1 MSSYSFSH
9 QFYQRWTLAPEPVRT
24 AITQELKD
32 ITTLLQTETPFES
45 FVFSIHDLDAH
56 IDELY
61 QNHEAEQAIAKAIA
75 DKQAQE
81 RAAAEQQRLAEEQ
94 KIAQEE
100 ARALAEAERVEAQR
114 QAEKEQKEKLEK
126 EKAEAIAQQEIED
139 ASSPSVEANKNA
151 KGAKDNTDSNN
162 NNDNNQDVTA
172 VADKPNDAVNPANHT
187 KKEVALDIAPTNT
200 VLSGDHEGLIHE
212 LGVHVDDYLS
222 EQMMQMSEDL
232 KSWLRAEVS
241 RQLAGMVE
249 KPQAVENTVQ
259 KNDAKQN

>member
-45 FVFSIHDLDAH
+45 FVFNIHDLDAH

-81 RAAAEQQRLAEEQ
+81 RVAAEQQRLAEEQ

-100 ARALAEAERVEAQR
+100 ARALAEAERIEAQR
-114 QAEKEQKEKLEK
+114 QAEKEQKEK
-126 EKAEAIAQQEIED
+126 AEAIAKQETEE
-139 ASSPSVEANKNA
+139 ASSPNVKANENA
-151 KGAKDNTDSNN
+151 KGTNDNKDSNN
-162 NNDNNQDVTA
+162 NNDNNQDITA
-172 VADKPNDAVNPANHT
+172 VADKPNDAVNPAT
-187 KKEVALDIAPTNT
+187 LAKKEVALDIAPTNT
-200 VLSGDHEGLIHE
+200 VLSDDHEGLIHE

-232 KSWLRAEVS
+232 KSWLRDEIS
-241 RQLAGMVE
+241 RQLAGMAEKNQSVE
-249 KPQAVENTVQ
+249 YTVQ
-259 KNDAKQN
+259 KNDGKKN